1 MSEGGSSRL
10 IEGDRPL
17 NRRPVDGGSTVFS
30 KEKIPPSFSIV
41 AIIFMQKTILLSFSL
56 ITCNLSKAIKE
67 YALFLEAFS
76 SYKLN
81 PTKCLA
87 TDEKVLK

>member
-67 YALFLEAFS
+67 YAFIIYSWKHFQAI
-76 SYKLN
+76 N
-81 PTKCLA
+81 
-87 TDEKVLK
+87 